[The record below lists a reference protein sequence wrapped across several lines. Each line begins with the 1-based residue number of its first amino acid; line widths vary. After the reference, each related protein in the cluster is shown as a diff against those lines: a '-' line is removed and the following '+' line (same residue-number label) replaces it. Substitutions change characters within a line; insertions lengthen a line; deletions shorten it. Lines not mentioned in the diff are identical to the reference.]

1 MAESTAERAGR
12 ALLASLNLV
21 LAIVIGL
28 VAAVLYWQWLAGESP
43 LGIGSL
49 PQNAVDR
56 VQNEA
61 YLFRVMWAIIVAA
74 GAGGLVWIILESL
87 RPTKR

>member
-12 ALLASLNLV
+12 AVLGSLNIV
-21 LAIVIGL
+21 LAVLIGL
-28 VAAVLYWQWLAGESP
+28 IAAVFYWQWLAGD
-43 LGIGSL
+43 IGSL
-49 PQNAVDR
+49 PENAVNR

-74 GAGGLVWIILESL
+74 GVGGLIWIILESV